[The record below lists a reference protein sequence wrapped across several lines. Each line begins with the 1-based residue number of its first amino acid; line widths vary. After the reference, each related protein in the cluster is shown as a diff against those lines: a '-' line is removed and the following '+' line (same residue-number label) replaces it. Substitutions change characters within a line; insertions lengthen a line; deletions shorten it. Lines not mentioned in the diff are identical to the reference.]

1 MFALSRHFSYQ
12 LPHPSLL
19 PLGCLAVAIG
29 FVVCWSSG
37 FVGSR
42 LGVEL
47 DTPVLALYAW
57 RFALATLL
65 VAGWWILRARRNG
78 RQIVAPLDLAADALV
93 GSLTVGVYLLA
104 MLLAI
109 EQGVSTGLASL
120 IGALQP
126 LAAIT
131 LAGWWLGERS
141 RPLQW
146 LGMTVATLGAG
157 LSVLDDMQGVGGAP
171 AWSYGLP
178 LLAVVAVTLG
188 SVMTARRPTSLPLE
202 ARLTAQLA
210 AATVVFFAAA
220 WGLDEGRVAPPPLTT
235 DSVMALVWLIVLA
248 TFGGYGFFNASL
260 QRFGVGRS
268 AALIAL
274 TPAATLGWTAL
285 MFGELPGWLG
295 TFGMTLGLLGAIVA
309 LLAGRRQSP
318 SGHKTTTTASRR
330 VRPYAGRSGPR
341 RRAPA
346 ARHAPRTW

>member
-1 MFALSRHFSYQ
+1 MSVISRQFPYH
-12 LPHPSLL
+12 LPHPSLW
-19 PLGCLAVAIG
+19 PLGGLAVALG
-29 FVVCWSSG
+29 FVICWSSG

-65 VAGWWILRARRNG
+65 AGGWWCLRARRHD
-78 RQIVAPLDLAADALV
+78 RKPLALRELAADALV
-93 GSLTVGVYLLA
+93 GSLTVGGYLLA

-109 EQGVSTGLASL
+109 EQGVSAGLASL

-126 LAAIT
+126 LAAIA

-188 SVMTARRPTSLPLE
+188 SVMAARRPTTLPLE
-202 ARLTAQLA
+202 ARMTAQLG

-220 WGLDEGRVAPPPLTT
+220 WGLDEGRVAPPPLTM
-235 DSVMALVWLIVLA
+235 DSVMAMVWLIVLA

-295 TFGMTLGLLGAIVA
+295 AIGMTLGLLGAIGA
-309 LLAGRRQSP
+309 LLAGQGQSP
-318 SGHKTTTTASRR
+318 TGHAMTTPASRS

-341 RRAPA
+341 RRAPG
-346 ARHAPRTW
+346 ARRAPRTW

>member
-1 MFALSRHFSYQ
+1 MLSVNRQFFYPVLRLH
-12 LPHPSLL
+12 LR
-19 PLGCLAVAIG
+19 PLGGLAVALG
-29 FVVCWSSG
+29 FVICWSSG

-47 DTPVLALYAW
+47 DTPALALYAW

-65 VAGWWILRARRNG
+65 VGGWWCLRAQRQG
-78 RQIVAPLDLAADALV
+78 RQAVAPRDLAVDALV
-93 GSLTVGVYLLA
+93 GSLTVGGYLLA

-109 EQGVSTGLASL
+109 EQGVSAGLASL

-126 LAAIT
+126 LAAIA

-146 LGMTVATLGAG
+146 LGMLVATLGAG

-178 LLAVVAVTLG
+178 ILAVVTVTLG
-188 SVMTARRPTSLPLE
+188 SVMAARRPTTLPLE
-202 ARLTAQLA
+202 ARLTAQLG

-235 DSVMALVWLIVLA
+235 DSVMVLVWLIVLA

-295 TFGMTLGLLGAIVA
+295 MIGMALGLLGAIGA
-309 LLAGRRQSP
+309 LLAGRRPTQP
-318 SGHKTTTTASRR
+318 GQGTATVARS
-330 VRPYAGRSGPR
+330 VRPHVGRSGPR

-346 ARHAPRTW
+346 VRHAPRTW

>member
-1 MFALSRHFSYQ
+1 MSAISRHFTYH

-19 PLGCLAVAIG
+19 PLGGLAVAIG

-65 VAGWWILRARRNG
+65 AGGWWYLRARRHD
-78 RQIVAPLDLAADALV
+78 RQSVAPRDLAADALV
-93 GSLTVGVYLLA
+93 GSLTMGVYLLT

-109 EQGVSTGLASL
+109 EQGVSAGLASL

-146 LGMTVATLGAG
+146 LGMMVATLGAG

-178 LLAVVAVTLG
+178 ILAVVAVTLG
-188 SVMTARRPTSLPLE
+188 SVMAARRPTSLPLE
-202 ARLTAQLA
+202 ARLTAQLG
-210 AATVVFFAAA
+210 AATLVFFAAA

-285 MFGELPGWLG
+285 MFHELPGWLG
-295 TFGMTLGLLGAIVA
+295 TLGMALGLLGAVGA
-309 LLAGRRQSP
+309 LLAGRRPTRPGQ
-318 SGHKTTTTASRR
+318 GAAKVSRG

-346 ARHAPRTW
+346 ARRAPRTW

>member
-1 MFALSRHFSYQ
+1 MSTISRHFPCL
-12 LPHPSLL
+12 LPHPNLL
-19 PLGCLAVAIG
+19 PLGGLAVALG

-65 VAGWWILRARRNG
+65 VGAWWRLRAQRQG
-78 RQIVAPLDLAADALV
+78 RQGIAPRDLAADALV
-93 GSLTVGVYLLA
+93 GSLTVGGYLLA
-104 MLLAI
+104 MLMAI
-109 EQGVSTGLASL
+109 EQGVSAGLASL

-146 LGMTVATLGAG
+146 LGMLVATLGAG

-178 LLAVVAVTLG
+178 ILAVVAVTLG
-188 SVMTARRPTSLPLE
+188 SVMAARRPTTLPLE
-202 ARLTAQLA
+202 ARLTAQLG

-260 QRFGVGRS
+260 ERFGVGRS

-295 TFGMTLGLLGAIVA
+295 AIGMALGLLGAIGA
-309 LLAGRRQSP
+309 LLAGRC
-318 SGHKTTTTASRR
+318 TTRHGPGAARLSRG

-346 ARHAPRTW
+346 ARHALRTW